1 MRPET
6 AQFFENA
13 RDMLVRGRRMLE
25 VDLYEDAGRA
35 AYLAAFHAAQAFI
48 FEREYRVLK
57 THGGVQSEFAKLIK
71 DNQSVP
77 AELRGFVSRAYAFK
91 TIADYDP
98 HTSVP
103 PTTDDARSAIETATR
118 FVDEVAR
125 LTALPYPTREAPDH
139 PAPR

>member
-48 FEREYRVLK
+48 FEREYRTLK
-57 THGGVQSEFAKLIK
+57 ITNPSRPSCAA
-71 DNQSVP
+71 SCP
-77 AELRGFVSRAYAFK
+77 APMRSRRSLT
-91 TIADYDP
+91 TI
-98 HTSVP
+98 
-103 PTTDDARSAIETATR
+103 
-118 FVDEVAR
+118 
-125 LTALPYPTREAPDH
+125 PTRACRRLQMMRDP
-139 PAPR
+139 PSKLRPGSSMKSRG

>member
-48 FEREYRVLK
+48 FEREYRTLK

-71 DNQSVP
+71 DNQSLP

-91 TIADYDP
+91 TVADYDP
-98 HTSVP
+98 QTSVP
-103 PTTDDARSAIETATR
+103 PTEEDARNAIETAGR
-118 FVDEVAR
+118 FVEEITR
-125 LTALPYPTREAPDH
+125 LINPPATDK
-139 PAPR
+139 PAP